1 MARPM
6 ANSSLILNALI
17 AKLGSDAALLAL
29 MPNGVYED
37 VAYAARG
44 TRFVIVSQ
52 ILSTDVSLFVRGRA
66 FEHGLYLVEARTR
79 DGGDVN
85 AAAARIDA
93 LLEDGTLTVAGYH
106 AVTMHREEFI
116 RAVEVDDV
124 DLTIR
129 WQRRGGR
136 YRALAVAA

>member
-1 MARPM
+1 M

-37 VAYAARG
+37 VAYAARA

-52 ILSTDVSLFVRGRA
+52 IISTDVSLFTRGRA
-66 FEHGLYLVEARTR
+66 FEDALFLVEARSR

-85 AAAARIDA
+85 AAAERIDV
-93 LLEDGTLTVAGYH
+93 LLEDGTLTVAGYGLMK
-106 AVTMHREEFI
+106 MHREEFI
-116 RAVEVDDV
+116 RVVEVDDV

-136 YRALAVAA
+136 YRVQMAIAAA